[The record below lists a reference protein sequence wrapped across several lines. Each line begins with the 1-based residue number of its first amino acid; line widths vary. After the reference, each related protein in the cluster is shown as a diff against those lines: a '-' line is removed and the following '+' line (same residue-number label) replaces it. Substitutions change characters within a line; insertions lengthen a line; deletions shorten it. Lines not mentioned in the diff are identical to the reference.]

1 MASAVDICNMALS
14 RLGDEANISSI
25 DPPDDSV
32 QANYCSTF
40 YPLALTFALDKH
52 TWRFA
57 TRRFTLPSRANEAE
71 DEWEY
76 CFAVPSDLVNLIRIS
91 APPVNGGDIQYSMEI
106 ASDNSQV
113 LYCNVSPVQLVYV
126 SSTVSAALFPP
137 AFVEFLSAVLA
148 SYLAGPILKGDVGV
162 KTSGQLLQLAMS
174 LKEIAVER
182 DCQNLQQ
189 AVNHTPAAIAARN

>member
-1 MASAVDICNMALS
+1 MPSVVDICNLALA
-14 RLGDEANISSI
+14 RLGDEANIASI

-52 TWRFA
+52 NWRFA
-57 TRRFTLPSRANEAE
+57 TRRFTLPSRANEAS
-71 DEWEY
+71 DVWQY
-76 CFAVPSDLVNLIRIS
+76 CYGVPSDLVNLISIS
-91 APPVNGGDIQYSMEI
+91 APPVFAKDIQYSMEI

-137 AFVEFLSAVLA
+137 AFVEFLSTVLA
-148 SYLAGPILKGDVGV
+148 SYLAGPMIKGDVGV
-162 KTSGQLLQLAMS
+162 KTAGQLLQLAMS
-174 LKEIAVER
+174 YKEVAIER
-182 DCQNLQQ
+182 DCLNVQQ
-189 AVNHTPAAIAARN
+189 AVNHIPAATAARN

>member
-1 MASAVDICNMALS
+1 MASVVDICNMALS
-14 RLGDEANISSI
+14 RLGDEANIASI

-52 TWRFA
+52 NWRFA
-57 TRRFTLPSRANEAE
+57 TRRFTLPSRANEAA
-71 DEWEY
+71 DEWQY

-91 APPVNGGDIQYSMEI
+91 APPVNGGDIEYSMEI

-126 SSTVSAALFPP
+126 SSTVSTSLFPP
-137 AFVEFLSAVLA
+137 SFVEFLSTVLA
-148 SYLAGPILKGDVGV
+148 SYLAGPMIKGDVGV
-162 KTSGQLLQLAMS
+162 KTAGQLLQLAMS
-174 LKEIAVER
+174 YKEVAIER
-182 DCQNLQQ
+182 DCLNVHE